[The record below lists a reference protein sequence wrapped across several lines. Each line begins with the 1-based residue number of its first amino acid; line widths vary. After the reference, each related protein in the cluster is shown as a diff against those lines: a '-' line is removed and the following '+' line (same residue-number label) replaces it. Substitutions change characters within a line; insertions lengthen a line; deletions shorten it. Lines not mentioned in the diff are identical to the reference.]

1 MERNAAIGKTDGVSS
16 VQASYYSLREELSGY
31 DAYMAQVTSLFISH
45 ACLED
50 ARGMPLL

>member
-31 DAYMAQVTSLFISH
+31 DAYMAQVGAALSH
-45 ACLED
+45 ILT
-50 ARGMPLL
+50 RL